1 MQFEFPFRLVRVRS
15 REPLKG
21 WLRVGPR
28 QVPLALVPN
37 RRARRYVLRL
47 RPDGTAR
54 VSIPLGGSAVQA
66 RRFAERN
73 IPWLERQLLRH
84 ALCQHSPK
92 AWTSG
97 SEFLFR
103 GQPVR
108 LETSSQTGETQVRF
122 GDQQFRLKAAAD
134 DLRPLV
140 ERHIWRLAAR
150 ELPGRVAELASQH
163 KFDLRG
169 VTVRNQRS
177 RWGSCSRNGTVSLNW
192 RLLQAPEF
200 VRDYIILHELAH
212 LRHMNHSRRF
222 WAEVARL
229 CPDFRRAEAWLKS
242 HAELLS

>member
-1 MQFEFPFRLVRVRS
+1 MQFEFPFRLVRLRS
-15 REPLKG
+15 REPLKD

-28 QVPLALVPN
+28 QVPLSLVPN

-47 RPDGTAR
+47 VDGTAR
-54 VSIPLGGSAVQA
+54 VSIPRGGSAVEA

-73 IPWLERQLLRH
+73 IPWLERQLLRQ
-84 ALCQHSPK
+84 ALRPKSPK
-92 AWTSG
+92 FWTNG
-97 SEFLFR
+97 SELLFR

-108 LETSSQTGETQVRF
+108 LEASSQADGTLVRF
-122 GDQQFRLKAAAD
+122 GDQQFRLKVAVD
-134 DLRPLV
+134 DLRPIV
-140 ERHIWRLAAR
+140 ERHLWRLAAR
-150 ELPGRVAELASQH
+150 ELPGRVAELAAHH
-163 KFDLRG
+163 KFDVRQ

-177 RWGSCSRNGTVSLNW
+177 RWGSCSRNSTISLNW
-192 RLLQAPEF
+192 RLLQAPES
-200 VRDYIILHELAH
+200 VRDYTILHELAH